1 MAELQASL
9 GPTHGSVRLDRFLVR
24 RIGKTTLVVACEDER
39 RYVVRVPRSTMAMD
53 RGRQNFAALQAIHS
67 TPLISDEIKA
77 IVPQPRLAGII
88 DRYSFYAEDSV
99 PGTARDDY
107 REWPSTTGWE
117 PGALRFI
124 SEMHLNTRQPV
135 YIDRKAFDRDFGA
148 PLWHIRRRCSTLKSN
163 TVFEKLGA
171 ILERTLVGETMP
183 FVWSHG
189 DFSAGNCLYD
199 AARRL
204 SAVVDWELFS
214 DYHLPLLDVLHCMEI
229 PGERNSSATWQ
240 RFDTIRTLF
249 QADRLL
255 EMPVLASYVE
265 QMGIPQRVLPA
276 LILMYWVD
284 HVAKRI
290 DGRAGD
296 RCVDGEKSAPTIVD
310 LWLDRAYMSGES
322 HSGTEPERG
331 YSAAG
336 YSKAAK
342 IGAVW
347 SFAQKAVSQSS
358 DLLASIA
365 LSRLLTPTDFG
376 IAAATGFFLRFA
388 NKIANFG
395 LGGALLRLKEM
406 RPEHVSS
413 VFVVNLIVGIASWL
427 CLTLS
432 ASSLASF
439 FRAPEV
445 APALRVAA
453 LVYIVLPFGTG
464 QVATISREMRFRH
477 AAIIEWAYSAVFLL
491 TAVPLA
497 WRGFGFWSLIYAQL
511 AANVVQAL
519 TKVYLGGR
527 QPRLKF
533 SSQALRETIPFGAG
547 LYAKRLLTFAA
558 EYLDSLIVGRLL
570 GMASLGLYDKAFNT
584 VGRVSERLNAPI
596 VFLRIF
602 TLIQGDANRLR
613 RAYLKA
619 CVAATFIGF
628 PTFAALIVIAPQLVE
643 VLYGRQWLPAVVP
656 FQILCIAGACRVTL
670 AYASAA
676 IQAAGQIWSETW
688 RQATYVILIAVGV
701 SALRDLGHYGRCSR
715 GRVGNLLHDDPH
727 AGTRLPRDGASM
739 GRAHASAGS
748 RTGWCGGYCS
758 IAARDGVSHAAYH
771 SDRPSVAP
779 AARAIRDREFDDGG
793 VHPIR
798 TVWIDS

>member
-1 MAELQASL
+1 MSVGKRSGGGLEPAE
-9 GPTHGSVRLDRFLVR
+9 
-24 RIGKTTLVVACEDER
+24 
-39 RYVVRVPRSTMAMD
+39 
-53 RGRQNFAALQAIHS
+53 
-67 TPLISDEIKA
+67 
-77 IVPQPRLAGII
+77 
-88 DRYSFYAEDSV
+88 
-99 PGTARDDY
+99 
-107 REWPSTTGWE
+107 
-117 PGALRFI
+117 
-124 SEMHLNTRQPV
+124 
-135 YIDRKAFDRDFGA
+135 
-148 PLWHIRRRCSTLKSN
+148 
-163 TVFEKLGA
+163 
-171 ILERTLVGETMP
+171 
-183 FVWSHG
+183 
-189 DFSAGNCLYD
+189 
-199 AARRL
+199 
-204 SAVVDWELFS
+204 
-214 DYHLPLLDVLHCMEI
+214 
-229 PGERNSSATWQ
+229 
-240 RFDTIRTLF
+240 
-249 QADRLL
+249 
-255 EMPVLASYVE
+255 
-265 QMGIPQRVLPA
+265 
-276 LILMYWVD
+276 
-284 HVAKRI
+284 
-290 DGRAGD
+290 
-296 RCVDGEKSAPTIVD
+296 
-310 LWLDRAYMSGES
+310 
-322 HSGTEPERG
+322 
-331 YSAAG
+331 SAAG

-342 IGAVW
+342 AGAVW
-347 SFAQKAVSQSS
+347 SFVQKAVSQSS
-358 DLLASIA
+358 DLLASIV

-432 ASSLASF
+432 APSLASI

-445 APALRVAA
+445 EPALRVAA

-491 TAVPLA
+491 AALPLA
-497 WRGFGFWSLIYAQL
+497 WLGFGFWSLIYAQL

-547 LYAKRLLTFAA
+547 LYAKRLLTFGA

-570 GMASLGLYDKAFNT
+570 GMTSLGLYDKAFNT

-619 CVAATFIGF
+619 CMAATFIGF
-628 PTFAALIVIAPQLVE
+628 PTFGALIVIAPQLVE

-676 IQAAGQIWSETW
+676 IQAAGEIWSETW

-701 SALRDLGHYGRCSR
+701 SGFATWGIMGVAVGVALATACMMILMQGLVC
-715 GRVGNLLHDDPH
+715 RVTGVRWAELMR
-727 AGTRLPRDGASM
+727 AQLPGLVGA
-739 GRAHASAGS
+739 AI
-748 RTGWCGGYCS
+748 
-758 IAARDGVSHAAYH
+758 IAASLLATEFLMRLVIPAVRPWHLLLGQVATGSLTMLTFIAYGPFASIREIVLETVEEFAPGFLKH
-771 SDRPSVAP
+771 VPSFLRPALNESG
-779 AARAIRDREFDDGG
+779 AR
-793 VHPIR
+793 
-798 TVWIDS
+798 